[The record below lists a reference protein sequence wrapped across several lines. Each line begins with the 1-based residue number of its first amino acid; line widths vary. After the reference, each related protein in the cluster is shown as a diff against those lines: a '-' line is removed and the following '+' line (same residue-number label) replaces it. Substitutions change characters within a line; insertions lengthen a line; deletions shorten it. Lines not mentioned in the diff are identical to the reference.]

1 MAARNPDA
9 AINSDPNGF
18 MPSKPKEDNRID
30 TSGHKPGVLG
40 MSDMKV
46 IINMKYR
53 LTLAVGNDAKPE
65 FHLQTLPAGTAPPDK

>member
-9 AINSDPNGF
+9 AFNSDTNGF
-18 MPSKPKEDNRID
+18 HPSKPREDNRIE

-46 IINMKYR
+46 IINVNHR

-65 FHLQTLPAGTAPPDK
+65 FHVQTLPAGTAPPSK